1 MRFLSV
7 KDKLFL
13 VLFVIGSS
21 TIIYSVHM
29 IIGAKFGLD
38 TFGLVRELKITMVD
52 FIS

>member
-21 TIIYSVHM
+21 TITYSVSK
-29 IIGAKFGLD
+29 ILQARFNIDAISV
-38 TFGLVRELKITMVD
+38 VRAFKITIID

>member
-1 MRFLSV
+1 MRLFSV

-21 TIIYSVHM
+21 TIIYSVHKV
-29 IIGAKFGLD
+29 IGAKFGLD
-38 TFGLVRELKITMVD
+38 TFGLVRELKITMID